1 VSVDLPSTTYA
12 QEGRRHS
19 NGSYSSVEGFEEFE
33 KEERHH
39 GSAGKEAA
47 EHGKAPKSRT
57 ADNANFRTRPVR
69 VATLSSLHEEI
80 DGDNGVH
87 VQVDTN
93 LLHATVCCPS
103 RSLAAPIKCVHVPS
117 CDVQFSPALEVLL
130 ANLILTHI
138 FYWNSDKDKKPRA
151 PSPYNNFIK

>member
-1 VSVDLPSTTYA
+1 MSVDLPSTTYA

-57 ADNANFRTRPVR
+57 AGNANELSYSITQSGD
-69 VATLSSLHEEI
+69 TLKLAQRH
-80 DGDNGVH
+80 GDNGVH
-87 VQVDTN
+87 AVQVDTN
-93 LLHATVCCPS
+93 LLHDSECCPS
-103 RSLAAPIKCVHVPS
+103 GSASIKCLHVPS
-117 CDVQFSPALEVLL
+117 CDVQFFPLVLI
-130 ANLILTHI
+130 ANLILTHN